1 MELKKNP
8 KLQLENYSK
17 IFMQIGLSLALFVV
31 YAFIE
36 HKTYEKNKL
45 DSLGE
50 VNMIVEMTEDIP
62 IVKMQKIEPTQT
74 VAPPPPSIEN
84 ITVVD
89 DKQVIEETIVET
101 TETNENE
108 AITDAVITT
117 DDIVEVEEGE
127 VIEEDIPFMLI
138 EQVPIYPGCTGNNQE
153 LKACFTKKVTRHFS
167 KKFDVSLANK
177 LGLDEGRKRLFLLF
191 TIDKKGI
198 ISNVNVRGPHPIL
211 EKEVAKIISLLPRM
225 TPGKQRGQPVGVSYS
240 LPVTFEVR

>member
-17 IFMQIGLSLALFVV
+17 IFMQIGLSLTLFLV
-31 YAFIE
+31 YAIIE
-36 HKTYEKNKL
+36 HKTYEKEEL

-50 VNMIVEMTEDIP
+50 ANMIVEMTEDIP
-62 IVKMQKIEPTQT
+62 IIKMQKIEPTQT
-74 VAPPPPSIEN
+74 VAPPPPSIEK
-84 ITVVD
+84 IEIVD

-117 DDIVEVEEGE
+117 DDIIEVQEGE
-127 VIEEDIPFMLI
+127 VIEEDIPFILI
-138 EQVPIYPGCTGNNQE
+138 EKVPIYPGCKGNNQQ
-153 LKACFTKKVTRHFS
+153 LKACFTKKVTRHFG
-167 KKFDVSLANK
+167 KKFDVGLADD
-177 LGLDEGRKRLFLLF
+177 LGLDKGRKRLFLLF
-191 TIDKKGI
+191 TIDKTGRV
-198 ISNVNVRGPHPIL
+198 SNVNVRGPHPVL
-211 EKEVAKIISLLPRM
+211 EKEVAKIIRLIPKM